1 MVPPQSW
8 KYARKFLPEQMRRPR
23 MTVILFCLDLRRCER
38 IGCLFCSVSLHTVS
52 VQLCTL
58 PLPLSLFHSFFL
70 SPIAHPLIYSSIH
83 FLFFCCLFFPCLSPQ
98 PLWLSLSTAVSIKI
112 HYFICLCPQTM
123 TSFLTS
129 VISIIS
135 LHVSSLSSHWFTELL
150 HLKPVAML
158 GLNSLHDNTACKKRA
173 WIFH

>member
-1 MVPPQSW
+1 
-8 KYARKFLPEQMRRPR
+8 MRRPR

-38 IGCLFCSVSLHTVS
+38 IGCLFFSVSLHTVS

-98 PLWLSLSTAVSIKI
+98 PLWLSLSLQQCPSKSII
-112 HYFICLCPQTM
+112 SHVCVHTM
-123 TSFLTS
+123 TSWS